1 MAVCLYGYVL
11 PTESVSLFFRSRF
24 LFYRGATSSDTWN
37 IVCFILRLHFLKG
50 IAEVSSGVSIGGRPY
65 FRNVPCFLSDR
76 LFFASFPNLL
86 LIFKFC
92 LFHIIFSEVKSFS
105 VANIDCC

>member
-1 MAVCLYGYVL
+1 M
-11 PTESVSLFFRSRF
+11 
-24 LFYRGATSSDTWN
+24 
-37 IVCFILRLHFLKG
+37 LHFSASFFLKG

-92 LFHIIFSEVKSFS
+92 LFHIIFLVEVKSFS
-105 VANIDCC
+105 VANIDLLLIPLMGIRGRFTNITLLFG